1 MILKAHFQGCTK
13 YRIQNDFLT
22 EKDKLIKKQ
31 NTSRKQ
37 ISQLQSNIE
46 TLTTNLQNIENE
58 VKAKKPTENKT
69 MKF

>member
-13 YRIQNDFLT
+13 YRIQNEFLT

-58 VKAKKPTENKT
+58 VKAKKTPKT
-69 MKF
+69 KL